1 MVPSPR
7 MWWRAGEGLHAGE
20 KMNIISL
27 YNIGYRVGGQT
38 ILDGLD
44 LEFEKGESFVIM
56 GRSGCGKSTLL
67 RLIIGLIRPTSGW
80 IEVDGRN
87 TLNLSPQEWQTV
99 RYQMGMVFQSAA
111 LFDSMTI
118 YDNVA
123 FGLRR
128 KNLRDSEIRER
139 VFEAL
144 KIVGLEPATALK
156 MPSDLSGGMKKRT
169 AIARAIAFKPPILL
183 YDEPTTGL
191 DPIMSDTINELI
203 RDLQRNLG
211 VTSIV
216 VTHDIMSALKV
227 ADRIG
232 LLSEGRLVEL
242 ATRSELDRDRHPK
255 LAQFMKGY
263 SF

>member
-1 MVPSPR
+1 MD
-7 MWWRAGEGLHAGE
+7 
-20 KMNIISL
+20 IISL
-27 YNIGYRVGGQT
+27 YHVGYRVGGQT
-38 ILDGLD
+38 ILDDLD
-44 LEFEKGESFVIM
+44 LEFQKGESFVIM

-80 IEVDGRN
+80 IEVDGLN
-87 TLNLSPQEWQTV
+87 TLNLTVQEWQTV
-99 RYQMGMVFQSAA
+99 RHKMGMVFQSAA
-111 LFDSMTI
+111 LFDSLTI
-118 YDNVA
+118 FENVA

-128 KNLRDSEIRER
+128 KHLPESEIRDQ

-144 KIVGLEPATALK
+144 ATVGLEPATARK

-191 DPIMSDTINELI
+191 DPIMADTINELI
-203 RDLQRNLG
+203 RELQRNLG
-211 VTSIV
+211 VTSII
-216 VTHDIMSALKV
+216 VTHDIVSALKV

-242 ATRSELDRDRHPK
+242 TPRSELNRERHPQ